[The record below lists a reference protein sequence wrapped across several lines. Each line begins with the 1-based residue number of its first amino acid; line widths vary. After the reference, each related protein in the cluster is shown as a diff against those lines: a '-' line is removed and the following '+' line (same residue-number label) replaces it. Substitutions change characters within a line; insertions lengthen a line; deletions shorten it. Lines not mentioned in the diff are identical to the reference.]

1 MVKPERELGAWLFPG
16 TPAAVPSSLP
26 SSLPLTGLA
35 PGLRP
40 LLSPLF
46 PQQVGASFSASLL
59 YLPTKAVWSPLLCL
73 DSSELFLLRSMLWQC
88 RGVEQA
94 RDVQEDPDPPQRA
107 SRPRVLSPPLP
118 GTLWGERV
126 RGMARHPGPLGLEFV
141 QCLPGSVW
149 CSRGWWSNVRRPVY
163 AYLLAHLKVSVSS
176 IRTVRL

>member
-59 YLPTKAVWSPLLCL
+59 YLPTKAVWSPLLFL
-73 DSSELFLLRSMLWQC
+73 DSSELFLLLSMLWQC
-88 RGVEQA
+88 RGEEQG
-94 RDVQEDPDPPQRA
+94 RDVQEDLDPPQRA

-141 QCLPGSVW
+141 QCLPGSV
-149 CSRGWWSNVRRPVY
+149 
-163 AYLLAHLKVSVSS
+163 
-176 IRTVRL
+176 